1 MSYMNFGIWTPKGD
15 TNKEKLEDLTNNMF
29 CKREQKDVI
38 GEIYEL
44 CPKQWDNFEGA
55 FYKIKCEVP
64 VTKKQLE
71 REENQV
77 KKAWVNDT
85 VVENNNWLIGICK
98 NYAKIVYKKSI

>member
-64 VTKKQLE
+64 VTKKTIRKRRKPSEKGLG
-71 REENQV
+71 
-77 KKAWVNDT
+77 K
-85 VVENNNWLIGICK
+85 
-98 NYAKIVYKKSI
+98 